1 MKMNKPRFEQLCE
14 SKTNKGYLYI
24 IKLSDNTESFYKIG
38 ITSNEDISIRINQI
52 QSYYKVELI
61 QAFSHPCSNL
71 IMDIESK
78 LLSLEEKYKPK
89 CEFDGYSECVK
100 DIKNSLGFLDTL
112 DWIRD
117 FETHELIRKETR
129 EKTRIKGKQYDFGKL
144 TKEYATYKLT
154 MLQNP
159 TGSPAW
165 LKAKEVCDE
174 IEQDP
179 ALIDIVEYV
188 KAFGIN
194 GVLNSTRPS
203 VTLSKNRIKKSLEK
217 HDNKVKSNIV
227 EILKN
232 EFSVGDVI
240 KSGDIKQILQDV
252 FDKHGITGISPKRSL
267 LTEVFD
273 VKSSTITENGK
284 HVSVIKLQEK
294 Q

>member
-1 MKMNKPRFEQLCE
+1 
-14 SKTNKGYLYI
+14 
-24 IKLSDNTESFYKIG
+24 
-38 ITSNEDISIRINQI
+38 
-52 QSYYKVELI
+52 
-61 QAFSHPCSNL
+61 
-71 IMDIESK
+71 
-78 LLSLEEKYKPK
+78 
-89 CEFDGYSECVK
+89 
-100 DIKNSLGFLDTL
+100 
-112 DWIRD
+112 
-117 FETHELIRKETR
+117 
-129 EKTRIKGKQYDFGKL
+129 
-144 TKEYATYKLT
+144 

-273 VKSSTITENGK
+273 VKGSTITENGK